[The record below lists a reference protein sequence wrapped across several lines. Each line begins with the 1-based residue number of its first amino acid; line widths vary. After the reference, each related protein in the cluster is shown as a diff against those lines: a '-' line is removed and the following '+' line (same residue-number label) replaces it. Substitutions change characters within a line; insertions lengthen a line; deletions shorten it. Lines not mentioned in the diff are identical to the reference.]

1 MNMNEIKF
9 AIIGCGTIGD
19 VHARAIM
26 ELEGA
31 VIAAVCDFSFERAK
45 EFAARYDALAYSDY
59 DELLK
64 DESIDVI
71 SICTPSGL
79 HANQTIAALNA
90 GKHVLVE
97 KPMALNSKD
106 AEAIVAASK
115 KSNKITSVVFQSRYM
130 EDVKELKR
138 LIDSGELGNII
149 LCDMYMKYWR
159 DEEYFKVS
167 KWRGTFAMDG
177 GGALMNQGI
186 HGIDLLHYLLG
197 KPKLISAKVKTLRHN
212 IETEDTAVAAV
223 EYPCGALGVIEAA
236 TSTPP
241 GFGRRIEVHGTRGYA
256 VLCEGSLEKIFIDGK
271 YIIDEDIKIPD
282 GSATD
287 PSKMKHDKHLLQY
300 SNFIGAIKGNEE
312 ILSSAEDGYNAVN
325 FIEQIYESS
334 KNGGIYHV

>member
-1 MNMNEIKF
+1 MSMNEIKF

-26 ELEGA
+26 ELDGA
-31 VIAAVCDFSFERAK
+31 VLAAVCDFSPERAK
-45 EFAARYDALAYSDY
+45 EFAARYGTLAYSDY

-64 DESIDVI
+64 NEEIDVI

-79 HANQTIAALNA
+79 HAKQAIAALSAN
-90 GKHVLVE
+90 KHVLLE

-106 AEAIVAASK
+106 AYSIVKSAK
-115 KSNKITSVVFQSRYM
+115 KSNKILSVVFQARYT
-130 EDVKELKR
+130 EGAKR
-138 LIDSGELGNII
+138 LKSIIENGELGDII

-197 KPKLISAKVKTLRHN
+197 KPKLISAKVKTLSHN

-223 EYPCGALGVIEAA
+223 EYPCGALGIIEAA

-241 GFGRRIEVHGTRGYA
+241 GFGRRIEINGTRGYA
-256 VLCEGSLEKIFIDGK
+256 VLLESTLEKLFIDGK
-271 YIIDEDIKIPD
+271 FIIDEEAKIPD

-287 PSKMKHDKHLLQY
+287 PSKMKHDTHLLQFK
-300 SNFIGAIKGNEE
+300 NFIGAIRGEE
-312 ILSSAEDGYNAVN
+312 ELLSNAEDGYNAVN
-325 FIEQIYESS
+325 FIEQIYETS
-334 KNGGIYHV
+334 KNGGN